1 MANAPRHVISG
12 EERRRAAE
20 ARLGELLLG
29 KWRLERVLG
38 LSGTST
44 VFQATHR
51 NGNRVAIKML
61 HADLAGSEDVRER
74 FLAEGY
80 AANRVAHAGVVT
92 VRDEGTTA
100 DGAVFLVMDLLQGQT
115 VAQRLRPGGEPL
127 SVGEVL
133 ELASQL
139 LEVLVHAHDR
149 GVVHGD
155 IRPENVFLTREGR
168 VRLLDFGIERWAD
181 QDARSDLWALG
192 ATLYLLLSGSPVRES
207 DRAIA
212 SLGEVASLPRSLVA
226 IVDRALSFDRDARF
240 PDARSMQLAVRAA
253 LDELGTPD
261 SRTALSPP
269 SLEPMALSLSTPRPK
284 PPRSRQAAGSARPGT
299 PAYGSVR
306 PVAST
311 PLPQKPGRSAL
322 PLYVGLGF
330 ALGLGIVVTA
340 RLNVRSA
347 ASEPVLLPEVAAA
360 PYAPLPAASSA
371 APAAS
376 HPPSAPSAL
385 PSSPRPRTIVP

>member
-12 EERRRAAE
+12 EERRRTAE
-20 ARLGELLLG
+20 ARLGELVLG

-38 LSGTST
+38 LSGTSA

-192 ATLYLLLSGSPVRES
+192 ATLYLLLSGSAVRES
-207 DRAIA
+207 DRAIV
-212 SLGEVASLPRSLVA
+212 SLGEVANLPRSLVA
-226 IVDRALSFDRDARF
+226 IVDRALSFDRNARF
-240 PDARSMQLAVRAA
+240 PDARSMQLAVKAA
-253 LDELGTPD
+253 LDELSTPD

-284 PPRSRQAAGSARPGT
+284 PARSRPAAASPRPGT

-311 PLPQKPGRSAL
+311 LPQRPGRSAL

-347 ASEPVLLPEVAAA
+347 ASEPVLLPDVAAA
-360 PYAPLPAASSA
+360 QYVPLPAASSA
-371 APAAS
+371 APTASSAA
-376 HPPSAPSAL
+376 SAPSAP
-385 PSSPRPRTIVP
+385 PSGSRPRTIVP